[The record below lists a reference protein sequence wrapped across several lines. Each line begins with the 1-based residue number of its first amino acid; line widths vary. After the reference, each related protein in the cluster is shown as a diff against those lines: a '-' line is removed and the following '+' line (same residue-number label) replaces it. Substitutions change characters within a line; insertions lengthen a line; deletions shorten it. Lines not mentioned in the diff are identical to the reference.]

1 MEYKINNT
9 IKYNSLDGTLYS
21 PEHNVDMLTLARI
34 SNELLL
40 LFVDNAKV
48 LLTRDAILFEL
59 WEKRGLSASSNNLNN
74 HVSILRKAL
83 AQCGCT
89 GVITTVPKQG
99 FFFDAEIIAIKTSEE
114 HIPTLLV
121 DNIREV
127 DTVVVPALKVALDKQ
142 KSLPT
147 HIVRIILL
155 FSFAITL
162 TFSYFLYDY
171 LRLNA
176 IRSEVMRIKQCRFY
190 LIDDLTRR
198 MPQQSVIDRIQE
210 IVSNEDIDCDLKA
223 NVYYSADKKLDSSGN
238 STLHDFFSYCPFDS
252 KAPCEN
258 YIFTGTEEIREK
270 DK

>member
-48 LLTRDAILFEL
+48 ILTRDAILFEL

-99 FFFDAEIIAIKTSEE
+99 FFFDAEIITIKPSEESIPSEHVDSTSE
-114 HIPTLLV
+114 I
-121 DNIREV
+121 
-127 DTVVVPALKVALDKQ
+127 DTVVTSVNDGIHEKR
-142 KSLPT
+142 KSLP
-147 HIVRIILL
+147 IQFVKVILL
-155 FSFAITL
+155 FLFAITL
-162 TFSYFLYDY
+162 TVSYFIYDY

-176 IRSEVMRIKQCRFY
+176 IRTEVLRIKQCRFY

-198 MPQQSVIDRIQE
+198 MQQQMVIDRIEE
-210 IVSNEDIDCDLKA
+210 IVSSEDIDCDLKA

-238 STLHDFFSYCPFDS
+238 STLHDFFGYCPFNS

-258 YIFTGTEEIREK
+258 YIFTRTEEKREK
-270 DK
+270 GK

>member
-40 LFVDNAKV
+40 LFVGNAKV

-99 FFFDAEIIAIKTSEE
+99 FFFDAEIIAIKPSEE
-114 HIPTLLV
+114 RRPVVPADSTPGI
-121 DNIREV
+121 
-127 DTVVVPALKVALDKQ
+127 DTVVATASVSIYEKR

-147 HIVRIILL
+147 QLIKFILFL
-155 FSFAITL
+155 LFAITL
-162 TFSYFLYDY
+162 ASSYFLYDY

-176 IRSEVMRIKQCRFY
+176 IRSEVLRIKQCRFY

-198 MPQQSVIDRIQE
+198 MPQQWVTDRIQE
-210 IVSNEDIDCDLKA
+210 IVGSEDIDCDLKA

-238 STLHDFFSYCPFDS
+238 STLHDFFGYCPFDS

-258 YIFTGTEEIREK
+258 YIFTGTEEKREK

>member
-1 MEYKINNT
+1 MEYKINNI

-21 PEHNVDMLTLARI
+21 PDYNVDMLTLTRI

-48 LLTRDAILFEL
+48 LLTRDVILFEL

-99 FFFDAEIIAIKTSEE
+99 FIFDAEIITINLIEE
-114 HIPTLLV
+114 SNPSV
-121 DNIREV
+121 P
-127 DTVVVPALKVALDKQ
+127 VVSTPGTEKIVESTIDSMHEKQ
-142 KSLPT
+142 KIS
-147 HIVRIILL
+147 HNQIMKAILL
-155 FSFAITL
+155 ILFAFTL
-162 TFSYFLYDY
+162 TASYFFYDY
-171 LRLNA
+171 LRLNT
-176 IRSEVMRIKQCRFY
+176 IRSEVLRIEQCRFY

-198 MPQQSVIDRIQE
+198 MPQQWVIDRIQE
-210 IVSNEDIDCDLKA
+210 IVGSEDIKCDLKA
-223 NVYYSADKKLDSSGN
+223 NVYYSADKKIDSSGN
-238 STLHDFFSYCPFDS
+238 FTLHDFFSFCPFNS

-258 YIFTGTEEIREK
+258 YIFTKTEEKREK
-270 DK
+270 AK